1 MGNSALRL
9 VLAQCQVVAPQKGDQ
24 PPYVRSKHSI
34 QTSSK
39 LNRHQRC
46 VAAAL
51 RTKKFPGGRAEVRK
65 PFKAAS
71 DECAYRS

>member
-1 MGNSALRL
+1 MGKSALRL

-39 LNRHQRC
+39 LKRHQRC
-46 VAAAL
+46 VAEAL
-51 RTKKFPGGRAEVRK
+51 RKKKFPGGRAAVRK
-65 PFKAAS
+65 AFKAAS
-71 DECAYRS
+71 EECAHGS